1 MSRNEQYAP
10 GEAAPEG
17 IEQELLDESNTRSA
31 SSHHQQNNDS
41 PVLPA
46 TTTAAA
52 VPYRRRGSAT
62 LEEAILKFDDM
73 KFVAG
78 KGRTEKII
86 VSDVAATVSKGRE
99 YWYCAAIWHC

>member
-1 MSRNEQYAP
+1 MSSNEQYAP

-17 IEQELLDESNTRSA
+17 IEQELQDESNTRSA
-31 SSHHQQNNDS
+31 SSQHHQQNNDS

-46 TTTAAA
+46 TTTAAAA

-99 YWYCAAIWHC
+99 Y